1 MDEKQ
6 FKILTEKLDEIVKYL
21 EKISRYTVEASFD
34 LKEIKRKN

>member
-21 EKISRYTVEASFD
+21 EKISRYTIEAD
-34 LKEIKRKN
+34 GARKGYND